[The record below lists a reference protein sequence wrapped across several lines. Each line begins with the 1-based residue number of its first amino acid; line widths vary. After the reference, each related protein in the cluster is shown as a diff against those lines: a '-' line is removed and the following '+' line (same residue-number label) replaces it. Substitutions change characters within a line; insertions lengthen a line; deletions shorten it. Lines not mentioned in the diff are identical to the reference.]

1 MGGELGFRESKR
13 RVPESVPAKIRV
25 WESERVEKARDRME
39 EEREEG
45 LMSASGSRTVRVV
58 SWSLA
63 IEG

>member
-1 MGGELGFRESKR
+1 M
-13 RVPESVPAKIRV
+13 PAKIRV

>member
-1 MGGELGFRESKR
+1 M
-13 RVPESVPAKIRV
+13 PAKIRV
-25 WESERVEKARDRME
+25 WESERVEKARVRME

-45 LMSASGSRTVRVV
+45 LKSASGSRTVRVV